1 MTTRKPTTATAFSG
15 TVTNTSLPDIIQLL
29 CIGRNTC
36 RMVIRSGQRRGL
48 IHFREGEISHAE
60 AGDTKGEE
68 AFYEI
73 LAWEIGL
80 FECDDMSV
88 EQETINES
96 WDFLLMESMRRLES
110 AILT

>member
-1 MTTRKPTTATAFSG
+1 MTQGMPTKATAFSG

-36 RMVIRSGQRRGL
+36 RMVVRSGRKCGL

-60 AGDTKGEE
+60 AKDIKGEE

-73 LAWEIGL
+73 LSWELGT
-80 FECDDMSV
+80 FECDDMPV

-110 AILT
+110 AILA